1 MLLGLPSVLLVLLL
15 AEGLLRWLPVA
26 RSDAG
31 LRGLH
36 ELRPEDPWIYGLRPG
51 ARHTLEASGDIVYA
65 INQDGYRGPRLP
77 VAKPAGVFRILVLG
91 DSLAFGYG
99 VAEEATFPRR
109 LEHALA
115 LRSPAQVLN
124 FGVGGYNPYNEAAF
138 FAGRGVR
145 YSPDLVLL
153 QFCINDLNDPT
164 LHFDAQTRL
173 HLGAIPD
180 AAYPDPAQ
188 RREAASELGGGWRQC
203 RRLRV
208 CALIDDA
215 WLALREPAR
224 NAASVQATFAPREI
238 PPGPS
243 RRWLAARYRE
253 IAGEAA
259 AIGARFAVV
268 IFPYRDQLAGRASG
282 RVQAQLAA
290 LAREQG
296 FEVIDLLPSFRR
308 AAAGGNGSLF
318 LDAWHPTAAGHEV
331 AAEAIHAQLEAL
343 RWLP

>member
-1 MLLGLPSVLLVLLL
+1 MLLALASVLLVVLL
-15 AEGLLRWLPVA
+15 AEGLLRWMPVD

-31 LRGLH
+31 LRDLH
-36 ELRPEDPWIYGLRPG
+36 ELRPEDPWIYGLKPG
-51 ARHTLEASGDIVYA
+51 ARATLEISGDVVYA
-65 INQDGYRGPRLP
+65 INEDGYRGPRLP
-77 VAKPAGVFRILVLG
+77 VSKPPGVLRVLVLG

-109 LEHALA
+109 LEQSLA
-115 LRSPAQVLN
+115 RRSPAEVLN
-124 FGVGGYNPYNEAAF
+124 FAVGGYNPYNEAAL
-138 FAGRGVR
+138 FAARGAG
-145 YSPDLVLL
+145 YSPDLVLV

-173 HLGAIPD
+173 HLGAIPE
-180 AAYPDPAQ
+180 AAYPDPAE
-188 RREAASELGGGWRQC
+188 RRGAASELGGWWRQC

-215 WLALREPAR
+215 WLALRKPAR
-224 NAASVQATFAPREI
+224 DAASVQATFAPREI
-238 PPGPS
+238 PPGPA
-243 RRWLAARYRE
+243 RRWIAARYRE
-253 IAGEAA
+253 IAREAA

-268 IFPYRDQLAGRASG
+268 IFPYRDQLEARAPD

-308 AAAGGNGSLF
+308 AAEGSDDSLF
-318 LDAWHPTAAGHEV
+318 LDAWHPTAAGHAV